1 MTTIV
6 EVNHNSGPPVSNHWN
21 NITDTGVR
29 LSITGAA
36 GLNSTAFG
44 LQVGADGSN
53 TASGDVN
60 MSTPGSN
67 QFRLRVRV
75 DEGTFDFAGSDGN
88 LFTVAV
94 SAGGNDVAQL
104 TFGKTG
110 SALRVFGSWDID
122 GGGNNSS
129 GNFSLAAGENC
140 VEVSTVRNGA
150 INLYIN
156 GVNQYSST
164 ITNTTM
170 FGLIDRLR
178 FFASTTP
185 GGNTGNLY
193 FDEILTDDS
202 ASAVLCPLLS
212 NFDIITHGRGA
223 SALLFNQQAAP
234 TLDNTFAFVVVED
247 TAGGQIRYL
256 KMDLPV
262 KDVTATPM
270 VEVHTDA
277 TDTDG
282 MVTTAAS
289 AVKMFFA
296 GDDGVG
302 GFVESHAVLTGVTTD
317 LYSNAARAINAM
329 TASPGLSSEAII
341 LESAVSNEELRHT
354 IDDFV
359 ATQATNNLSGFLN
372 FIDSS
377 IGVIFFKTPEKPNL
391 EDCQAFVVGTDPS
404 GGVNQVAW
412 FVQLMTGAN
421 IVIVDE
427 AIAALQ
433 NAAMITG
440 IGIGA

>member
-1 MTTIV
+1 MTILHSANFDVGTSLATYFTNVNNGNGNLTITVPAALNGTAQGLNMRTVVSSGADNVNEPISPPASNDIYLSFYVNFSNTGLTGSLVRPV
-6 EVNHNSGPPVSNHWN
+6 EVAVQTTGNDYFTVNVDIFSNLVHVNLDYEDDIGGTQNSGQFVISSVADVFIEVYAPVGGPILLDVNTVNQFTS
-21 NITDTGVR
+21 
-29 LSITGAA
+29 GAVT
-36 GLNSTAFG
+36 NST
-44 LQVGADGSN
+44 VYSN
-53 TASGDVN
+53 IDTFIVTKRNLA
-60 MSTPGSN
+60 STPVISGSVY
-67 QFRLRVRV
+67 L
-75 DEGTFDFAGSDGN
+75 DET
-88 LFTVAV
+88 
-94 SAGGNDVAQL
+94 
-104 TFGKTG
+104 
-110 SALRVFGSWDID
+110 
-122 GGGNNSS
+122 
-129 GNFSLAAGENC
+129 
-140 VEVSTVRNGA
+140 
-150 INLYIN
+150 
-156 GVNQYSST
+156 
-164 ITNTTM
+164 
-170 FGLIDRLR
+170 
-178 FFASTTP
+178 
-185 GGNTGNLY
+185 
-193 FDEILTDDS
+193 ILTDGL
-202 ASAVLCPLLS
+202 AAAT
-212 NFDIITHGRGA
+212 FDIITHGRGA